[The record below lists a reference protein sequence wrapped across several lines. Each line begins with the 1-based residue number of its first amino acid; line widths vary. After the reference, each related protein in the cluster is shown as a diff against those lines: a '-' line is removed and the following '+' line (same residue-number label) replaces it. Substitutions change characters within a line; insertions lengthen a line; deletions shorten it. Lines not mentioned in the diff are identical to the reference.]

1 MMVCFGVGCGACI
14 ALRFYLPWQNR
25 LRDRAGGV
33 LDVNGSGVGSGGSSS
48 GKDGETVAGGEAV
61 VGAAQ
66 GTQSLNLADKTDKEI
81 LQFRY
86 LY

>member
-25 LRDRAGGV
+25 LRDHAGGV
-33 LDVNGSGVGSGGSSS
+33 LDVGDSGVSCDN
-48 GKDGETVAGGEAV
+48 KDGETVAGGEAV
-61 VGAAQ
+61 LGAAQ
-66 GTQSLNLADKTDKEI
+66 SAQSLNLADKTDKEI